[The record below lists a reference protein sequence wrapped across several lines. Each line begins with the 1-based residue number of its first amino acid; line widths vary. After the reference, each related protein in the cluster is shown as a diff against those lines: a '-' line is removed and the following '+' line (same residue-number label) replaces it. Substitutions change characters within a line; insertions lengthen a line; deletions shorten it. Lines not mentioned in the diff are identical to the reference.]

1 MCFYFIYSV
10 TLISNIRI
18 VTSRIIDK
26 VREFLRT
33 VDLTLEDDKGKPK
46 YTIQS
51 VTTAIKQIPQLAK
64 DLAEAEKAL
73 AKEIEEQSK
82 ARGNSEMSLFD
93 NGINVE

>member
-1 MCFYFIYSV
+1 MALNSTQSNFEELRVDDNPKEVIDQFYDFF
-10 TLISNIRI
+10 SNIPFI
-18 VTSRIIDK
+18 HN
-26 VREFLRT
+26 
-33 VDLTLEDDKGKPK
+33 LTKADRKR
-46 YTIQS
+46 
-51 VTTAIKQIPQLAK
+51 AK